1 MLSKE
6 IHQRWLE
13 HQILANEE
21 RAQRLCGR
29 IPRARAKTTAILRG
43 SSESPET
50 SSKPQFEAVSGS
62 HAVV

>member
-6 IHQRWLE
+6 LHQRWLE

-29 IPRARAKTTAILRG
+29 IPRARVRLRPLDGPKVKT
-43 SSESPET
+43 
-50 SSKPQFEAVSGS
+50 PQAPV
-62 HAVV
+62 HAAHG